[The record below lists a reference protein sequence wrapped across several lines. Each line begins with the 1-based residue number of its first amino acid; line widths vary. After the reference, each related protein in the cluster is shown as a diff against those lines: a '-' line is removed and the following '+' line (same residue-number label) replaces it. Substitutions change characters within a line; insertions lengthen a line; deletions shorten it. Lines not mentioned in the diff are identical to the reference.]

1 MVSGNIARWIKGDFP
16 PFLAYWGRERLPL
29 LSAVYQNAPYC
40 PRSAVLSLSICLST
54 SRVSTLANRTDEHC
68 GINILQSIKSISGRS
83 KSMAITWQRAMWN
96 QTKPTKTWWFVW
108 TPGFFLRVFLCGH
121 LWNPCTA
128 LYIQLFT
135 GGINLILQLWGSLQS
150 NVFND

>member
-1 MVSGNIARWIKGDFP
+1 MLRWRAVSKMVSGNIARWIKGDFP

-108 TPGFFLRVFLCGH
+108 TPGFFYGFSYVDTLKS
-121 LWNPCTA
+121 
-128 LYIQLFT
+128 LY
-135 GGINLILQLWGSLQS
+135 GSLYS
-150 NVFND
+150 AFYWRN